1 MKGFAQVDVLNT
13 SSNTITV
20 SGFGPTIEQAFEADQ
35 LTFEVGQEW
44 LSRGEA
50 VLSDIKIGDT
60 ITIGL
65 DIPQDNDALF
75 GHIWATNENST
86 IKLIDHPESYT
97 FPKDPFVPTANTTIN
112 EADLATF
119 DDKHRIN
126 GVSLNEV
133 DPTLFEAGILD
144 AFALDGPQQ
153 VILYSYAHVDSASD
167 KTAAF
172 SSLGAN
178 IEKATG
184 LSTIEVLIPTDNE
197 HLFDGETTLS
207 QIKAGDTVVI
217 QLVLS
222 YGENTLSGANVWL
235 VDESGKVITQ

>member
-1 MKGFAQVDVLNT
+1 MELIEHPETFPEPLD
-13 SSNTITV
+13 SSLPENKT
-20 SGFGPTIEQAFEADQ
+20 TIEEKDLNVFDEA
-35 LTFEVGQEW
+35 
-44 LSRGEA
+44 
-50 VLSDIKIGDT
+50 
-60 ITIGL
+60 
-65 DIPQDNDALF
+65 
-75 GHIWATNENST
+75 
-86 IKLIDHPESYT
+86 
-97 FPKDPFVPTANTTIN
+97 
-112 EADLATF
+112 
-119 DDKHRIN
+119 HRIE
-126 GVSLNEV
+126 GVQIEKVN
-133 DPTLFEAGILD
+133 PTLLKGGVLD
-144 AFALDGPQQ
+144 AFALEGPQQ
-153 VILYSYAHVDSASD
+153 IILYSYAHVDSVSD

-217 QLVLS
+217 QLVLG